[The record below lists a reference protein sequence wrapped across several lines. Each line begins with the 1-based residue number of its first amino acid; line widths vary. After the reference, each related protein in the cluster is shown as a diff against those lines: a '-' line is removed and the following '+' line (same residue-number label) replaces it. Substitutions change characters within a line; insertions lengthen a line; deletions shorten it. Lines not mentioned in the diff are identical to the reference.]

1 MDLAAVRTCIQKVGI
16 IPAIRTDSAE
26 AAEFAA
32 ETLRGAGIPV
42 VEITMTTPGALDVI
56 KHLSR
61 QTKDLVIGAG
71 TVFDVDTARRCL
83 DAGAH
88 FVTSPG
94 FDPDVVLAV
103 KGHAVTMP
111 GALTPSEVTRARLVG
126 ADFVKVFPIMPA
138 GGPAYLRALVA
149 PFQDVH
155 FIAAGGIEHQVVA
168 PLFAAGAT
176 AIGVG
181 RELIPRRAVEER
193 RVDWIAELARRFVKL
208 VTEARGHAERR

>member
-1 MDLAAVRTCIQKVGI
+1 MELAAVRARIQKVGI

-32 ETLRGAGIPV
+32 DTLRGAGIPV

-61 QTKDLVIGAG
+61 QAKDLVIGAG

-126 ADFVKVFPIMPA
+126 ADFVKVFTIMPA
-138 GGPAYLRALVA
+138 GGPAYLRALIA
-149 PFQDVH
+149 PFHDVH

-176 AIGVG
+176 AIGVR

-208 VTEARGHAERR
+208 VNEARGHAER

>member
-1 MDLAAVRTCIQKVGI
+1 MDLAAVRARIRDVGI
-16 IPAIRTDSAE
+16 IPAIRTDSA
-26 AAEFAA
+26 AAAQFAA
-32 ETLRGAGIPV
+32 ETLRDAGVSV
-42 VEITMTTPGALDVI
+42 VEITMTVPGALEVM

-61 QTKDLVIGAG
+61 EARDLVIGAG

-103 KGHAVTMP
+103 KGHGVTMP
-111 GALTPSEVTRARLVG
+111 GALTPSEVTRARMVG

-138 GGPAYLRALVA
+138 GGPQYMRALVA
-149 PFQDVH
+149 PFPDVA
-155 FIAAGGIEHQVVA
+155 FVAAGGIDHHSVA
-168 PLFAAGAT
+168 PLIEAGAT

-181 RELIPRRAVEER
+181 RELIPRRALEGR
-193 RVDWIAELARRFVKL
+193 RVDWIAELARRFVIL
-208 VTEARGHAERR
+208 VQEAKRHGREG